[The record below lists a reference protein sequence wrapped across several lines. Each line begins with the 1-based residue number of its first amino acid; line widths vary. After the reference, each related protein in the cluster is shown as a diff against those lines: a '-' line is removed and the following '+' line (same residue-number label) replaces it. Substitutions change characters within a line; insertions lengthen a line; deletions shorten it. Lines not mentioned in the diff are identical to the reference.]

1 MRTGRFSLEEQAF
14 IRKNAKSMKPATIAR
29 KLNRMEE
36 SVANY
41 VAKAS
46 TVVAPTKT
54 VKPVAKVTKTTKVV
68 SKVAPKAK
76 ITKKVAPK
84 AKRK

>member
-41 VAKAS
+41 VTKTS

-54 VKPVAKVTKTTKVV
+54 VKPVAKVAKTAKIV
-68 SKVAPKAK
+68 AK

>member
-41 VAKAS
+41 VTKAS

-54 VKPVAKVTKTTKVV
+54 VKPVAKVTKT
-68 SKVAPKAK
+68 AK
-76 ITKKVAPK
+76 IVAKVTKKVAPK